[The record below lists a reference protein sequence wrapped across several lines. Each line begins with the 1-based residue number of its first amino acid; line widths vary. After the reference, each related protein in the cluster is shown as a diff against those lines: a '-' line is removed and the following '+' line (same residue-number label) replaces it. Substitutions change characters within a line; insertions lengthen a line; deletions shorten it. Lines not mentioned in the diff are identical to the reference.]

1 MSGIIGYILPDIN
14 ITRKVI
20 MIKNIYD
27 MKDNQTFI
35 ISYTKKNGEQVT
47 RNAKFIDGKCGQ
59 WISKLGE
66 KLFTYF
72 DVDQSNNMG
81 GDQYRMAKN
90 NWEIK

>member
-1 MSGIIGYILPDIN
+1 MIN
-14 ITRKVI
+14 NKY
-20 MIKNIYD
+20 N

-35 ISYTKKNGEQVT
+35 ITYTKKNGEQVT
-47 RNAKFIDGKCGQ
+47 RNAKFIIGKCGE
-59 WISKLGE
+59 WISKAGN

-81 GDQYRMAKN
+81 GDQYRMAKD

>member
-1 MSGIIGYILPDIN
+1 M
-14 ITRKVI
+14 T
-20 MIKNIYD
+20 IKNTYN
-27 MKDNQTFI
+27 MKDGETFI
-35 ISYTKKNGEQVT
+35 ITYTKKNGEQVT
-47 RNAKFIDGKCGQ
+47 RNAKFIIGKCGE
-59 WISKLGE
+59 WISKTGN

>member
-1 MSGIIGYILPDIN
+1 
-14 ITRKVI
+14 

-35 ISYTKKNGEQVT
+35 ISYTKKNGEEVT

-66 KLFTYF
+66 KLLHTLMQINQTLW
-72 DVDQSNNMG
+72 VEINTEWRKIIGRSNNVWK
-81 GDQYRMAKN
+81 R
-90 NWEIK
+90 

>member
-1 MSGIIGYILPDIN
+1 
-14 ITRKVI
+14 
-20 MIKNIYD
+20 

-35 ISYTKKNGEQVT
+35 IKYTKKNGEEVT

-59 WISKLGE
+59 WNSKLGE

>member
-1 MSGIIGYILPDIN
+1 
-14 ITRKVI
+14 
-20 MIKNIYD
+20 MIKNIYN

-47 RNAKFIDGKCGQ
+47 RNAKFIEGKTGQ

-72 DVDQSNNMG
+72 DVDQSNAMG

>member
-1 MSGIIGYILPDIN
+1 MGVCYNLPY
-14 ITRKVI
+14 KQKGK

-35 ISYTKKNGEQVT
+35 ISYTKKNGEEVT

-59 WISKLGE
+59 WISILGE

-72 DVDQSNNMG
+72 DVDQSNRMG

>member
-1 MSGIIGYILPDIN
+1 
-14 ITRKVI
+14 
-20 MIKNIYD
+20 MIHNKYN

-35 ISYTKKNGEQVT
+35 ITYTKKNGEQVT
-47 RNAKFIDGKCGQ
+47 RQAKFIIGKCGE
-59 WISKLGE
+59 WISKAGN

-81 GDQYRMAKN
+81 GDQYRMAKD

>member
-1 MSGIIGYILPDIN
+1 
-14 ITRKVI
+14 
-20 MIKNIYD
+20 

-35 ISYTKKNGEQVT
+35 ISYTKKNGEEVT
-47 RNAKFIDGKCGQ
+47 RNAKFIDRKCGQ